1 MYICICITESLCC
14 IPETQLCKSTIINY
28 KIKINKNTTRNKGEY
43 TSYGSNEKKDVEQ
56 EKDHD

>member
-1 MYICICITESLCC
+1 M
-14 IPETQLCKSTIINY
+14 QLCKSTIIKY
-28 KIKINKNTTRNKGEY
+28 KIKINKNATCNKGEY